1 MKQYCKTFGKFLSCG
16 DGDITTSLIR
26 LSDLADEAVENEAFS
41 DEFNRSCWEVAQR
54 FSYSLLNFY

>member
-1 MKQYCKTFGKFLSCG
+1 MKQYCKTFDKFLTCG

-26 LSDLADEAVENEAFS
+26 LSDLADEAVENETFS